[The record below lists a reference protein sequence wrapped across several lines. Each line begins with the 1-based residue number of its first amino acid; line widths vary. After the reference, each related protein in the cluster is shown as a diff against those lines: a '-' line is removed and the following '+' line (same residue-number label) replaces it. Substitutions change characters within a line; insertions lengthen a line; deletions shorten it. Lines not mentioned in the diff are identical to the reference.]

1 MLGVART
8 PADGSSLAVL
18 ALSGLWISAVC
29 SARSWQGS
37 WLSWDVTPT
46 LLERKPE
53 VRRGTRSDPAERRC
67 PVPSSAGESCPVQGR
82 TATDVRSC
90 NPLVCLNPSANKPH
104 LTFFGVKKC
113 QKQNVCVCCRGHLI
127 PLSGGKPE
135 SPWGPADNT
144 WYIDVL
150 ITDLCFQPEFAFY
163 PILIS

>member
-53 VRRGTRSDPAERRC
+53 VRRGTWSDPAERRC

-104 LTFFGVKKC
+104 LTLLGSKSAKSRMFVRAVEGTLFLCLVA
-113 QKQNVCVCCRGHLI
+113 
-127 PLSGGKPE
+127 
-135 SPWGPADNT
+135 SPSPHGD
-144 WYIDVL
+144 L
-150 ITDLCFQPEFAFY
+150 QITLG
-163 PILIS
+163 ILTF